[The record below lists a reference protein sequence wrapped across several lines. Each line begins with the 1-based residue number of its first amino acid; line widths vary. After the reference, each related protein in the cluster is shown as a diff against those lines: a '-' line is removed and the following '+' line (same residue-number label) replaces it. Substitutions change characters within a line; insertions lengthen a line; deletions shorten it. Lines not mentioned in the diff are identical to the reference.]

1 MRYAEDFPVGH
12 RYITAPYAMTANEIV
27 EVAQKYDP
35 QYFHLDAEAARNSHF
50 GGLVSAGVQ
59 TIALCWKLAHET
71 GLFDD
76 VVLAGIGFDHVRWLK
91 PVRVDDV
98 VHVELFLLEMTPSK
112 SKPERAVARFQYE
125 MKNQHDETVL
135 TLQMLQIV
143 RRRPHTDPA

>member
-1 MRYAEDFPVGH
+1 MRYVEDFPQGH
-12 RYITAPYAMTANEIV
+12 RYTTGSYTLTEAEIV
-27 EVAQKYDP
+27 EFAKKYDP
-35 QYFHLDAEAARNSHF
+35 QYFHLDADAARNSHF

-98 VHVELFLLEMTPSK
+98 VHVELFLVEMKPST
-112 SKPERAVARFQYE
+112 SRPDRAFARFQYE
-125 MKNQHDETVL
+125 MKNQRGEVVL

-143 RRRPHTDPA
+143 RRRPNTKL